1 MLEMVILALEDL
13 RDSLRSQGSNL
24 MVRFGSIENLIP
36 NLVKEVGFSNV
47 FVVVFFVVFDI
58 I

>member
-24 MVRFGSIENLIP
+24 MVRFGSVENLIP